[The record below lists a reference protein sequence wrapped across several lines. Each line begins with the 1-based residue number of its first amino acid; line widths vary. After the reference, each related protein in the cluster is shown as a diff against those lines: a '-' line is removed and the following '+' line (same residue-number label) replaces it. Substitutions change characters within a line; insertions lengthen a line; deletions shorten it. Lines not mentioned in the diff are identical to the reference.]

1 MILAMAITLTMFSAI
16 VYTWGV
22 AGREIRRAYLSTNPA
37 SATMLFE
44 HGLDARQMASIAAD
58 ARTQPRIIDAAA
70 RSQMTLQVQQEGGLP
85 RRPPPPKATASLAE
99 AFREGGSRE
108 AATAGG
114 WGPNPLQIFVAAP
127 DDPMRIETLTVEEG
141 RWPPGAGEILVDRS
155 SFDLLNLEVGRDV
168 MIQAPSGEPRS
179 LRITGVV
186 YYPGLAPSFQEQKGH
201 GFMSAASLP
210 VLGEPLSLDALKI
223 QVADR
228 PGLTVPSRDREAIAA
243 AARDLAR
250 WLQQKYDVTV
260 REIQVPTPYAHPHQR
275 QADML
280 LMALL
285 VFGAAGLLL
294 SAILVATMLNAV
306 FAQQIPQIGIMK
318 AIGAQ
323 SRRIRQLYVLMTLS
337 IAVTA
342 TALAIVPGILISRAF
357 APAMLTLLG
366 IQAESFTAPAWMYLA
381 VIASGLGVPLLFCWL
396 PLVKASRTTVREAL
410 DYRGV
415 TPHGNTATRL
425 GAWLGGLRVVNRTA
439 LMAFRNMFR
448 RRARFLL
455 SVGLLATAAAVFVAG
470 MSTMASIQALEEQA
484 KELRRWDVELQ
495 LARTNQLSVTTIADA
510 MSQVPHVSDFEAWT
524 IEPTSIAEPGQVGV
538 TRTYPDQGH
547 GSISVTVIPA
557 GSSLMSAP
565 PLTEGRWLRPDE
577 PGTVVIS
584 EAVRATALPGVRSGD
599 SVQLSIGGQQTR
611 WQVVAIAE
619 SVGAG
624 HGGGIFVTEAGFKA
638 ATGVSQP
645 NVLRIATDTHNE
657 ETRASVAQTA
667 ERALT
672 DVGVRVLSSAS
683 VGRSEAAGAGHM
695 LPLILIFLG
704 LSIAMGVVGF
714 VGLAST
720 MSTNVMERTRE
731 FGVMRAIGARAAV
744 VRRIV
749 VAEGVFIAL
758 VSCAVAVIPAILLTA
773 AMGAG
778 FGRQFLNGTLP
789 FQVSIAAVLIWIVA
803 VVLGAVLATLAPASR
818 ASRLTVREALTY
830 L

>member
-1 MILAMAITLTMFSAI
+1 VTRLLFVKLRRDLRTIWPRIVLMILAMTVTLTMFSAI
-16 VYTWGV
+16 VYTRGV

-37 SATMLFE
+37 SATILFE
-44 HGLDARQMASIAAD
+44 RGLDADQMAAIAAD
-58 ARTQPRIIDAAA
+58 ARTRPGIIDAAP
-70 RSQMTLQVQQEGGLP
+70 RTQMTLRVQQEG
-85 RRPPPPKATASLAE
+85 
-99 AFREGGSRE
+99 
-108 AATAGG
+108 GG

-127 DDPMRIETLTVEEG
+127 EDPMRIETLTVEQG
-141 RWPPGAGEILVDRS
+141 HWPPGAGEILVDRS

-168 MIQAPSGEPRS
+168 VVQAPNGEPRS
-179 LRITGVV
+179 LRVSGVV
-186 YYPGLAPSFQEQKGH
+186 YYPALAPSFQEQKGH
-201 GFMSAASLP
+201 GFMSAASLS

-223 QVADR
+223 QVADE
-228 PGLTVPSRDREAIAA
+228 PGLTLPSRNREAIVVASRA
-243 AARDLAR
+243 LAG
-250 WLQQKYDVTV
+250 WLQQKYDLTV

-285 VFGAAGLLL
+285 VFGVAGLLL

-318 AIGAQ
+318 AVGAQ
-323 SRRIRQLYVLMTLS
+323 SGRIRQLYVLMTLS

-342 TALAIVPGILISRAF
+342 TALAIVPGVLISGAF

-366 IQAESFTAPAWMYLA
+366 IQAGSFAAPWWMYLV
-381 VIASGLGVPLLFCWL
+381 VIGCGLAVPLVFCWL
-396 PLVKASRTTVREAL
+396 PLAKASRTTVREAL

-415 TPHGNTATRL
+415 TREGDTVTRL
-425 GAWLGGLRVVNRTA
+425 GSWLGELRVLNRAT
-439 LMAFRNMFR
+439 LIAFRNMFR

-455 SVGLLATAAAVFVAG
+455 SVGLLATAAAVFVGG
-470 MSTMASIQALEEQA
+470 MSTMKSIQALEEQA
-484 KELRRWDVELQ
+484 KAIRKWDVEVQ
-495 LARTNQLSVTTIADA
+495 LARTNQLATTSMVNVLSDISHVTE
-510 MSQVPHVSDFEAWT
+510 VEAWT
-524 IEPTSIAEPGQVGV
+524 IEPTSIAEPGQVSV

-547 GSISVTVIPA
+547 GSISVTVVPA
-557 GSSLMSAP
+557 ASSLMSPP
-565 PLTEGRWLRPDE
+565 PLLEGRWLRPDE
-577 PGTVVIS
+577 MGAVVIS

-599 SVQLSIGGQQTR
+599 RIQLSIGGRPTT
-611 WQVVAIAE
+611 WQVAAIAE

-624 HGGGIFVTEAGFKA
+624 HGGGIFITEAGLN
-638 ATGVSQP
+638 TGVSRP
-645 NVLRIATDTHNE
+645 NVMRIVTDAHDE
-657 ETRASVAQTA
+657 DTRAAVAQAA

-672 DVGVRVLSSAS
+672 GAGVRVLSSAS
-683 VGRSEAAGAGHM
+683 VGRLEAAGAGHM

-704 LSIAMGVVGF
+704 LSIAMGIVGF

-731 FGVMRAIGARAAV
+731 FGVMRAIGARPAA

-758 VSCAVAVIPAILLTA
+758 VSCAVAVIPALLLTA

-778 FGRQFLNGTLP
+778 FGRQFLNGRLP
-789 FQVSIAAVLIWIVA
+789 FQVSISAVVIWVVA
-803 VVLGAVLATLAPASR
+803 VILGAVVATLAPASR

>member
-1 MILAMAITLTMFSAI
+1 MILAMTVTLTMFSAI

-22 AGREIRRAYLSTNPA
+22 AGREIRRAYVSTNPA

-44 HGLDARQMASIAAD
+44 RGLDAGQMAAIAAD
-58 ARTQPRIIDAAA
+58 ARTQPGIIDVAA
-70 RSQMTLQVQQEGGLP
+70 RTQMTLQVRQED
-85 RRPPPPKATASLAE
+85 
-99 AFREGGSRE
+99 
-108 AATAGG
+108 GG
-114 WGPNPLQIFVAAP
+114 WGPNPIQIFVAAP

-141 RWPPGAGEILVDRS
+141 QWPPRAGEMLVDRS
-155 SFDLLNLEVGRDV
+155 SLDLLNLEVGRDV
-168 MIQAPSGEPRS
+168 VIQAPNGEPRS
-179 LRITGVV
+179 FRVAGVV

-210 VLGEPLSLDALKI
+210 VLGEPLSLNALKI

-228 PGLTVPSRDREAIAA
+228 PGFTVPTRDRDAIAA

-250 WLQQKYDVTV
+250 WLQQKYGVSV

-285 VFGAAGLLL
+285 VFGSAGLLL

-323 SRRIRQLYVLMTLS
+323 SSRIRQLYVLMTLS

-342 TALAIVPGILISRAF
+342 TALAIVPGLLISRGF

-366 IQAESFTAPAWMYLA
+366 IQAESFAAPAWMYLA

-396 PLVKASRTTVREAL
+396 PLAKASRTTVREAL

-415 TPHGNTATRL
+415 THHGDTATRF
-425 GAWLGGLRVVNRTA
+425 GAWLGELRVLNRTA
-439 LMAFRNMFR
+439 LMALRNMLR
-448 RRARFLL
+448 RRAGFLL

-470 MSTMASIQALEEQA
+470 MSTMTSIQALEEQA
-484 KELRRWDVELQ
+484 KDLRRWDVEVQ
-495 LARTNQLSVTTIADA
+495 LARTNKLSETTIANA
-510 MSQVPHVSDFEAWT
+510 VSQVPHVSDVEAWT
-524 IEPTSIAEPGQVGV
+524 IEPTSIAEPGQVSV

-547 GSISVTVIPA
+547 GSVSVAVIPA
-557 GSSLMSAP
+557 GSSLMFAP
-565 PLTEGRWLRPDE
+565 PLVEGRWLGPDE
-577 PGTVVIS
+577 TGAVVIS
-584 EAVRATALPGVRSGD
+584 EAVRATVLPGVRSGD
-599 SVQLSIGGQQTR
+599 RIQLALGGRPTT
-611 WQVVAIAE
+611 WQVVAVAE

-624 HGGGIFVTEAGFKA
+624 HGGGIFITEAGFSG
-638 ATGVSQP
+638 ATGISQP
-645 NVLRIATDTHNE
+645 NVLRIVTDTHDE
-657 ETRASVAQTA
+657 GTRASVAQSA

-672 DVGVRVLSSAS
+672 DAGVRVLSSAS

-731 FGVMRAIGARAAV
+731 FGVMRAIGARTAV

-758 VSCAVAVIPAILLTA
+758 VSCAVGVIPAILLTV

-778 FGRQFLNGTLP
+778 FGRQFLNGSLP
-789 FQVSIAAVLIWIVA
+789 FHVSTTAVVIWIVA